1 MCIRDSRIPVDLIL
15 FADTGAEHP
24 HTYAYLDIMDRWLK
38 DHGMPPITRVYK
50 TCLLYTSLSDK
61 YDLTKHPD
69 YKYTADA
76 DKKYLFDMERYM
88 KRRPAIVKPDEP
100 FEMYELTAADLQ

>member
-1 MCIRDSRIPVDLIL
+1 MDGREPAFQGGKPVAPEYIR
-15 FADTGAEHP
+15 
-24 HTYAYLDIMDRWLK
+24 
-38 DHGMPPITRVYK
+38 
-50 TCLLYTSLSDK
+50 SLSDK

-69 YKYTADA
+69 YKYTADV